1 MFIGRNIRTR
11 IDLIKP
17 HHTLGVNSK
26 AHKHN
31 LALRTLSPNDQVI
44 VGRYGS
50 KQKWQHGGIV
60 ERISCKM
67 YKVLIN
73 GKIEDRHKNQIK
85 TAKRLKTLIPKMTL
99 EKHYS
104 INLTYSE
111 QYSKETVTYKKR
123 KPVIRYGF
131 EDK

>member
-44 VGRYGS
+44 VGRCGS
-50 KQKWQHGGIV
+50 KQKWQHGRIA

-85 TAKRLKTLIPKMTL
+85 TAKRLKTLIPKMTSGKTL
-99 EKHYS
+99 F
-104 INLTYSE
+104 N
-111 QYSKETVTYKKR
+111 
-123 KPVIRYGF
+123 
-131 EDK
+131 